1 MASTA
6 ATVFSTIPT
15 VGIDLDDKSSTPAF
29 AVNTTVRANDARLHL
44 YARASEALSSTAT
57 ILIGTNGSASS
68 DAGSVKG
75 GIINHALIGGR
86 TGHHH
91 HDLALGCG
99 FICISLRQL
108 LQGAAPYFFMQLGE
122 FAAHRSV
129 ARA

>member
-44 YARASEALSSTAT
+44 YARASEALSSTQT

-68 DAGSVKG
+68 DSGSAGFTVNTTG
-75 GIINHALIGGR
+75 GVAAGQYFWAKR
-86 TGHHH
+86 T
-91 HDLALGCG
+91 A
-99 FICISLRQL
+99 I
-108 LQGAAPYFFMQLGE
+108 
-122 FAAHRSV
+122 
-129 ARA
+129 